1 MPKPAPKK
9 DPKPELVYEIEGA
22 PPKLFLVW
30 SHGLEMWLA
39 PNGIG
44 WTPFIFGAGTFTETR
59 AEELVADRRVDA
71 NPIVK
76 PLLDAVREQVD
87 GANPVVLQTIAALGA
102 R

>member
-1 MPKPAPKK
+1 VPKPAPKK
-9 DPKPELVYEIEGA
+9 EPKPELVYELEGA

-30 SHGLEMWLA
+30 SQGLEMWLA
-39 PNGIG
+39 PNGIS
-44 WTPFIFGAGTFTETR
+44 WTPFIVGAGTFNEAR
-59 AEELVADRRVDA
+59 ADELAADGSVGS
-71 NPIVK
+71 NLTVK